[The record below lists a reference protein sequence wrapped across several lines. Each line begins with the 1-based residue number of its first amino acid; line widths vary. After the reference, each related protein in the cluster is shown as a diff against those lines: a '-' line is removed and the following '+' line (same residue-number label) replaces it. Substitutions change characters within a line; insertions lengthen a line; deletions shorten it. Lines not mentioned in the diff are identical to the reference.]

1 MREIGVV
8 FLIIAA
14 NVLMLLFAV
23 NTLSISYYE
32 ADIFYNKSGAEH
44 YLVGFSCSIFGQND
58 YALRVPFIMLHAC
71 SAFLLYLLSKS
82 LLKREI
88 DRIIGV
94 LIYVMLPGSIS
105 AALLVNNAQI
115 IIFFTLLALLF
126 YQKEKRVFLYLTLCL
141 SLFLDVGFVILY
153 FLLFFYSI
161 SKKDTSLM
169 VVSLTLFAVGAYM
182 HTEAITGMSEG
193 KPKGYFLDTF
203 GIYAVIFSPL
213 LFLYFIYAE
222 YRALIKGVRNL
233 LWWLS
238 FGAFIISLL
247 LSFRQRI
254 PVDTLAPYLIIATPL
269 MVGTFLGSYRVRLP
283 RHRRFHK
290 ILAGLVVLSLAFN
303 SVLVLANHLLYPFF
317 KKSNEHFAYKYHIAK
332 ELANA
337 LNELGIKEI
346 IAEDKKLALR
356 LKFYGINEG
365 GEDILRQSL
374 TGGIA
379 IEYANI
385 KVASFEILKK
395 DYGLI

>member
-1 MREIGVV
+1 MGAI

-32 ADIFYNKSGAEH
+32 ADIFYNASGAAH
-44 YLVGFSCSIFGQND
+44 YLVRFSCAVFGQND

-71 SAFLLYLLSKS
+71 STFLLYLLSKS

-88 DRIIGV
+88 DRIISV
-94 LIYVMLPGSIS
+94 FIYVMLPGSIS
-105 AALLVNNAQI
+105 AALLVNNAEI

-126 YQKEKRVFLYLTLCL
+126 YQREQKEYLYLTLCV
-141 SLFLDVGFVILY
+141 SLFLDVGFVVLY

-161 SKKDTSLM
+161 SKKDTLLM
-169 VVSLTLFAVGAYM
+169 VVSLTLFTFGAYM
-182 HTEAITGMSEG
+182 HTEAIIGMSEG

-203 GIYAVIFSPL
+203 GIYAAIFSPL

-254 PVDTLAPYLIIATPL
+254 PVETLAPYLIIAAPFV
-269 MVGTFLGSYRVRLP
+269 VGIFLGSYRVRLP
-283 RHRRFHK
+283 KHRRFHK
-290 ILAGLVVLSLAFN
+290 ILAGLVVLSLVFN
-303 SVLVLANHLLYPFF
+303 SVFVFANHLLYPFF
-317 KKSNEHFAYKYHIAK
+317 KKPSEHFAYKYHIAK

-337 LNELGIKEI
+337 LSELGIKEI
-346 IAEDKKLALR
+346 VAEDKKLALR

-365 GEDILRQSL
+365 GEDILTQSL
-374 TGGIA
+374 TGGIE
-379 IEYANI
+379 IKYANI